1 MAPGRKKGGGATKAA
16 AVKRE
21 WNVGELVLA
30 KVKGYPPWP
39 AQISKAE
46 DNGWPPNPN
55 KVFVCFFGTKQVRF
69 CHHSEISSFTP
80 KERSTLENKLN
91 QKNCPVDLTR
101 AIREICELDDDLKAA
116 ANLKYSGEEGGPSA
130 VDNEERLE
138 AEIAS
143 DQEENVDASEI
154 AMNKNKREEDVS
166 DEATKIE
173 EKCLLNEATLDEV
186 IPIAEDDSKS
196 IISISE
202 VGVEQSVDRPSEAD
216 RSSVG
221 NSVENTFV
229 GTKGKDLNTVPTQYY
244 RKKSRKPVKE
254 EPKPQESQAVE
265 ESRPLESTPL
275 PDVEETPESSNAGGL
290 PRRKAFG
297 DALLKLQQSAE
308 KKLTQSTGVETKD
321 EVGAKSA
328 VATNQ
333 VYRKKKKSSQQG
345 FQKVHAGEPTAE
357 VPNGIEGSTSLDLPA
372 IEVGT
377 DTVEGDV
384 GLESPLNKKAR
395 KLGKKQFK
403 SVPPAIV
410 DTKNKLEESQ
420 FEQVGPPVLP
430 DESVK
435 ALLQLESSHGE
446 GAGTRNSQSKR
457 KIKTDAGKASVLEGS
472 EGSDFELE
480 ERAQVKVSAGDSQGK
495 KRAFRAIKASLKSSK
510 KVKVSAGTSPSDVKV
525 FQKVSEAVVQDV
537 KMSDSGDRGTGLP
550 PKIAKYRIRSCL
562 PDDEAVLPPS
572 KRWHPAFEANSSCE
586 TEPAQVRP
594 SYPAEEKM
602 EQLGGSTTSE
612 DDDSQEEIPVAGSES
627 RQVKMDGKVFEKPQN
642 SSVTSKRG
650 AGITDL
656 AKSCSLSRA
665 ADFTADVLDSSP
677 LSKLPLGDSEA
688 LDSLRREKT
697 SDSKGSGKG
706 KTTNVANSKVDISES
721 GKGQLEKSQVK
732 AADVKKG
739 SSQKPQAK
747 EKNPAKVGDS
757 HKLFSEK
764 SSIKGKSTKVKKGNV
779 SPAKEPGVVGLANSS
794 PEPKKLDGTV
804 VAEKFSQEST
814 LRQSLVSPQNTTPGK
829 NTSEAA
835 PERTKGVSIVQSSD
849 AGKTN
854 GSNTTAKSEGF
865 TSPAKLRAE
874 VQDNTLR
881 QAVEA
886 AKETKQKF
894 LQGEANAS
902 SMSLKYLIAAAQAK
916 RQARHIPAAG
926 ELGGSLS
933 EKVAGALVSS
943 PSPTQGLGSSRL
955 TSPLP
960 SSNVPSSLDVPKS
973 YADFTSPPGTKSDNS
988 RWKSNGKDKSN
999 ALSREGYSAEST
1011 EGAVARD
1018 TFTGMLE
1025 TLSRTKESIGRAS
1038 HHALE
1043 CAKYGIAEQIVE
1055 IIADRLEKEPSYHR
1069 RVDLFFLVDSI
1080 TQCSSNHKGVT
1091 GAAYP
1096 SIVQV
1101 ALPRLLSAA
1110 APPGSIAR
1118 ENRKQCLKVL
1128 RLWLDRD
1135 ILPSPVLRHFMSEIE
1150 SHNDDKLSGGNARR
1164 PFRSE
1169 RAVDDP
1175 LREMD
1180 GMFVDEYGSN
1190 ASFALPGLLIPR
1202 MFEDDE
1208 EGDDGRKSDNAD
1220 ETIHIQLNVHED
1232 TEKSP
1237 KAQDREDLDKHRHVL
1252 EDVDGEL
1259 EMEDVS
1265 PSSENEKPKKEQL
1278 AKTSA
1283 STVHEAETP
1292 LNTNASEGPA
1302 AGSQPPLPQ
1311 GPPPPPSG
1319 PPPSPPPLPAS
1330 PPPSPP
1336 PPPPPAS
1343 PRLPVDVSSPAVQG
1357 PTNPM
1362 HNTRLGGQHPPVRH
1376 HVVQSGHPLSVSSAF
1391 TSSTVYPIQAP
1402 PGSNGPKPSGSQ
1414 GYPKPS
1420 GSQGSMHIPL
1430 GYNAP
1435 NPSVHLHL
1443 GPNTHLSQP
1452 PPNPQPR
1459 STPHGQQVAG
1469 HSVTTS
1475 ASQSQ
1480 NPLQHMPPNVAP
1492 PSSSHLQPNILHS
1505 TPLPPISSIPQV
1517 PHHVH
1522 PLPHGT
1528 PGFGQRSYMQPPK
1541 PLPTPYQMGM
1551 REEIGS
1557 HRQTHTP
1564 DSSAALLGEQEKLSP
1579 HIRRVMQEEQL
1590 RKRQKDSISE
1600 RTVESN
1606 LGHVE
1611 GRQLPS
1617 GVGPVEGG
1625 PGSGDKPGGT
1635 QYMHGN
1641 ANFLPQDQ
1649 MFRMNGAMMRPQ
1661 HSAPPFSPNM
1671 VPMQH
1676 QQFPPPQPFPPPP
1689 FRHPANMQGNMPG
1702 NVAMLGPPPPPLPPP
1717 PYSYGPGIPGA
1728 MPQVPVPPSQPPHL
1742 MNFRPGGP
1750 APNQWRPS

>member
-1 MAPGRKKGGGATKAA
+1 MCSLRLSGFKTWALKEGSLRANFPR
-16 AVKRE
+16 
-21 WNVGELVLA
+21 
-30 KVKGYPPWP
+30 
-39 AQISKAE
+39 
-46 DNGWPPNPN
+46 
-55 KVFVCFFGTKQVRF
+55 RF

-116 ANLKYSGEEGGPSA
+116 ANLKNPGEEGGPSA
-130 VDNEERLE
+130 VDNEELLE
-138 AEIAS
+138 AENAS
-143 DQEENVDASEI
+143 DQEENIDASEI

-166 DEATKIE
+166 DEASKIE
-173 EKCLLNEATLDEV
+173 EKCLLNEATLEEV

-202 VGVEQSVDRPSEAD
+202 VGVELSVEKPTEAD
-216 RSSVG
+216 RNSVG
-221 NSVENTFV
+221 NSVENTVV

-254 EPKPQESQAVE
+254 EPKPLESQAAE
-265 ESRPLESTPL
+265 ESKPLDSTPL
-275 PDVEETPESSNAGGL
+275 PDVEETPESSNAGGP

-308 KKLTQSTGVETKD
+308 KKLTQLTGVEAKD
-321 EVGAKSA
+321 EVGTKLA
-328 VATNQ
+328 VVTNQ
-333 VYRKKKKSSQQG
+333 VYRKKKKSSQQS
-345 FQKVHAGEPTAE
+345 FQKVHVGEPAAE
-357 VPNGIEGSTSLDLPA
+357 VPNGNEGSTSLDLPA

-377 DTVEGDV
+377 DAVDGEV

-395 KLGKKQFK
+395 KVGKKQSK
-403 SVPPAIV
+403 SVPPAIL

-420 FEQVGPPVLP
+420 FEQVGTPVLA

-446 GAGTRNSQSKR
+446 GGGTRNSHSKR
-457 KIKTDAGKASVLEGS
+457 KSKSDAGKAAVLEGS

-480 ERAQVKVSAGDSQGK
+480 DRAKVKVSAGDSHGK
-495 KRAFRAIKASLKSSK
+495 KRAFRATKASLKSSK
-510 KVKVSAGTSPSDVKV
+510 KVKVSAGTSPSEVKAV
-525 FQKVSEAVVQDV
+525 PKVSEVVVQDV
-537 KMSDSGDRGTGLP
+537 KMSDSADRGTGLP

-586 TEPAQVRP
+586 TEPAHVRP
-594 SYPAEEKM
+594 SDPAEEKI

-612 DDDSQEEIPVAGSES
+612 DDDSQEVIPAAGSES
-627 RQVKMDGKVFEKPQN
+627 RQVKVDGKVTEKPQHA
-642 SSVTSKRG
+642 SVTSKRG

-665 ADFTADVLDSSP
+665 ADFTADVLDSSL

-688 LDSLRREKT
+688 LDSLRKEKT
-697 SDSKGSGKG
+697 SDAKGSGKG
-706 KTTNVANSKVDISES
+706 KTTNVAISKVDISES

-739 SSQKPQAK
+739 PSQKPQAK
-747 EKNPAKVGDS
+747 EKLPAKVGDF
-757 HKLFSEK
+757 HKLLSEK
-764 SSIKGKSTKVKKGNV
+764 SSIKVKSSKVKKGNI

-794 PEPKKLDGTV
+794 PEPKKLEGSV

-814 LRQSLVSPQNTTPGK
+814 LRQLLVSPQNTTPGK
-829 NTSEAA
+829 IATEAA
-835 PERTKGVSIVQSSD
+835 PERTKGASIVSSSD

-926 ELGGSLS
+926 ELGGSHS

-960 SSNVPSSLDVPKS
+960 NSSVPTSQDVPKS

-1091 GAAYP
+1091 GAGYP

-1265 PSSENEKPKKEQL
+1265 PSSENEKPKKEQS

-1283 STVHEAETP
+1283 STTVHEAETP
-1292 LNTNASEGPA
+1292 LNTNVSEAPA
-1302 AGSQPPLPQ
+1302 AGSHQPPLPQ

-1357 PTNPM
+1357 PNNPM

-1376 HVVQSGHPLSVSSAF
+1376 HVVQSSHPLSVSSAF
-1391 TSSTVYPIQAP
+1391 NSSTVYPIQAPP

-1420 GSQGSMHIPL
+1420 GSQGPLHVQNSHIPS
-1430 GYNAP
+1430 GYTTQ
-1435 NPSVHLHL
+1435 NPAGHLHL

-1452 PPNPQPR
+1452 PPNPQSR
-1459 STPHGQQVAG
+1459 ITPHGQQVSG

-1475 ASQSQ
+1475 ASQNQ
-1480 NPLQHMPPNVAP
+1480 NPLQHMPQNLVP
-1492 PSSSHLQPNILHS
+1492 PSSSHLQPNTLHS
-1505 TPLPPISSIPQV
+1505 TPLPPISSVPQV
-1517 PHHVH
+1517 PHHAH

-1528 PGFGQRSYMQPPK
+1528 PGFGQRPYMQLLKPP
-1541 PLPTPYQMGM
+1541 PTPYQMGM
-1551 REEIGS
+1551 RDDIGP

-1564 DSSAALLGEQEKLSP
+1564 DSSAALLGDQEKLSP

-1590 RKRQKDSISE
+1590 RKRQKDSVSE

-1611 GRQLPS
+1611 GRQLPT
-1617 GVGPVEGG
+1617 GVGPAEGG
-1625 PGSGDKPGGT
+1625 PGNGDKPGGS

-1641 ANFLPQDQ
+1641 ATFLPQDQ
-1649 MFRMNGAMMRPQ
+1649 MFRMNGGMMRPQ

-1676 QQFPPPQPFPPPP
+1676 QPFPPPQPFQPPP

-1702 NVAMLGPPPPPLPPP
+1702 NMAMLGPPPPPLPPP
-1717 PYSYGPGIPGA
+1717 PPPPYSYGPGLPGA